1 MTNETRDQLF
11 TSDDVGCLVD
21 DRHGIYAMR
30 KVCDLATSLGW
41 QGFRDEVTNTHAL
54 VDLGELSLEDV
65 ADYAEEAEIWLNE
78 NKSSQDCSFGW
89 HEGGFFY
96 QSDSWWAQS

>member
-21 DRHGIYAMR
+21 GHHGIYAMR

-41 QGFRDEVTNTHAL
+41 QGFHL
-54 VDLGELSLEDV
+54 VDLGELSLLDV
-65 ADYAEEAEIWLNE
+65 ADYAETAEIWLNE